1 MAIATYLIHFNSRPS
16 ARGDRCGCAPAGRP
30 ADFNSRPSAR
40 GDRLSAADGSGDDI
54 SIHAP
59 PRGATRSVSRQ
70 RLPHRTN
77 FNSRPSARGD
87 QTTSGLRTAEIFQFT
102 PLREGRRLQVEQNS
116 LNTLFQFTPLREGR
130 LAMLGERADTRRI
143 SIHAPPRGAT
153 HGGGVLL
160 VSLEMISIHAPP
172 RGATKRHS
180 TSWKRSLFQFTPLR
194 EGRRAPRS
202 HATPPTNFNS
212 RPSARGD
219 PRRNAPK
226 SFRPPFQF
234 TPLREG
240 RLLGTMAMA
249 RGCLISIHA
258 PPRGATAPN
267 SKKS

>member
-1 MAIATYLIHFNSRPS
+1 MLCPCCRN
-16 ARGDRCGCAPAGRP
+16 
-30 ADFNSRPSAR
+30 
-40 GDRLSAADGSGDDI
+40 I

-59 PRGATRSVSRQ
+59 PRGATRPVC
-70 RLPHRTN
+70 LLVVVDNN

-87 QTTSGLRTAEIFQFT
+87 FSICPSTHVS
-102 PLREGRRLQVEQNS
+102 V
-116 LNTLFQFTPLREGR
+116 FQFTPLREGR

-219 PRRNAPK
+219 CWVLWQWRV
-226 SFRPPFQF
+226 
-234 TPLREG
+234 
-240 RLLGTMAMA
+240 
-249 RGCLISIHA
+249 
-258 PPRGATAPN
+258 GA
-267 SKKS
+267 

>member
-1 MAIATYLIHFNSRPS
+1 MLCPCCRN
-16 ARGDRCGCAPAGRP
+16 
-30 ADFNSRPSAR
+30 
-40 GDRLSAADGSGDDI
+40 I

-59 PRGATRSVSRQ
+59 PRGATRPVC
-70 RLPHRTN
+70 LLVVVDNN

-87 QTTSGLRTAEIFQFT
+87 LSICPSTHVS
-102 PLREGRRLQVEQNS
+102 V
-116 LNTLFQFTPLREGR
+116 FQFTPLREGR

-194 EGRRAPRS
+194 EGRLTQLCDTWTES
-202 HATPPTNFNS
+202 E
-212 RPSARGD
+212 
-219 PRRNAPK
+219 
-226 SFRPPFQF
+226 FQF

-240 RLLGTMAMA
+240 RLEPVHHAPHYEHDFNSRPSA
-249 RGCLISIHA
+249 RGDGYIGQGDKSDLISIHA
-258 PPRGATAPN
+258 PPRGATRRRGRQRKQSPISIHAPPRGATAAGTDKGNTKLFQFTPLREGRRRLPKQARKTRNFN
-267 SKKS
+267 SRPSARGDLSGCR